1 MNNPQPYLRLRI
13 SFFSHQLFLY
23 LSPTKPLNFVRACSR
38 SAESK
43 HVSLCSRSIAALS
56 NLACNE
62 IEMLEYRRCWG

>member
-1 MNNPQPYLRLRI
+1 MKKSAALFEIADY
-13 SFFSHQLFLY
+13 FFSHLLFLY

-56 NLACNE
+56 DLACNE
-62 IEMLEYRRCWG
+62 IEMLKYRRCWR